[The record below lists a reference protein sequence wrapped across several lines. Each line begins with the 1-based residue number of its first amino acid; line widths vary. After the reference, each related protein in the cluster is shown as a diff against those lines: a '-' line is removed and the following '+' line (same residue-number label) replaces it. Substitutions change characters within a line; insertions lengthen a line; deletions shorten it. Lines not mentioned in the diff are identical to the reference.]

1 MEVDMRI
8 GQFIEYKGYVGTIEY
23 SPEDDIYHG
32 QLLNIDDSINY
43 DGTSIEE
50 LYMDYQ
56 EAVDFYIRLN
66 KYIVEEL

>member
-1 MEVDMRI
+1 MRI

-50 LYMDYQ
+50 LYMDYK

-66 KYIVEEL
+66 K

>member
-1 MEVDMRI
+1 MRI

-23 SPEDDIYHG
+23 SPEDNIYHG
-32 QLLNIDDSINY
+32 HLLNIDDSINY

-56 EAVDFYIRLN
+56 EAVDFYIGL
-66 KYIVEEL
+66 KKDIEEEL

>member
-1 MEVDMRI
+1 MRI

-23 SPEDDIYHG
+23 SPEDNIYHG
-32 QLLNIDDSINY
+32 HLLNIDDSINY

-56 EAVDFYIRLN
+56 EAVDFYIGL
-66 KYIVEEL
+66 KIHIEEEL

>member
-1 MEVDMRI
+1 MRI

-23 SPEDDIYHG
+23 SPEDNIYHG

-56 EAVDFYIRLN
+56 EAVNFYIEI
-66 KYIVEEL
+66 KKVIEEEL

>member
-1 MEVDMRI
+1 MRI

-23 SPEDDIYHG
+23 SPEDNIYHG
-32 QLLNIDDSINY
+32 HLLNIDDFINY

-56 EAVDFYIRLN
+56 EAVDFYIRL
-66 KYIVEEL
+66 KKDIEEEL

>member
-1 MEVDMRI
+1 MRI

-23 SPEDDIYHG
+23 SPEDNIYHG

-56 EAVDFYIRLN
+56 EAVDFYIGL
-66 KYIVEEL
+66 KKDIEEEL